1 MIDIHSHILP
11 GVDDGS
17 RSVEESLQIARQEES
32 GGTSCIIS
40 TPHLYDGGDL
50 NRISLFQQVREDLQ
64 ETLIREGFQLKVLQG
79 LEVYPFPGV
88 LEALDQGTDLSLAG
102 QGKHILIDTPFS
114 QFPFDFRTFLFQLR
128 MKGLT
133 PILAHPERAPEFQA
147 NPPMVNEF
155 AESGCLLQVNAG
167 SLQGKYGPIAASLAR
182 DILKKRMAHF
192 VSGDIHRPGRGPVMG
207 RFREAASSFLDEA
220 YIQMLTH
227 DSALAVVEG
236 RPLPP
241 LPPAPPQEEE
251 PVSFWKKLLGRGR
264 MSGQEKD

>member
-32 GGTSCIIS
+32 GGTACIIS

-50 NRISLFQQVREDLQ
+50 GRIPLFHHVRQELQ
-64 ETLIREGFQLKVLQG
+64 EVLIQEGLKLKVLQG

-88 LEALDQGTDLSLAG
+88 LEALDNGTDLSLAG

-133 PILAHPERAPEFQA
+133 PILAHPERAPEFQSSPA
-147 NPPMVNEF
+147 LVQEY

-167 SLQGKYGPIAASLAR
+167 SLQGKYGPIAANLAR
-182 DILKKRMAHF
+182 DILKRRMAQF
-192 VSGDIHRPGRGPVMG
+192 VSGDIHRPSRGPVMG
-207 RFREAASSFLDEA
+207 RFKDAAASFLDEA
-220 YIQMLTH
+220 YIQLLTH
-227 DSALAVVEG
+227 ESAHAVIEG

-241 LPPAPPQEEE
+241 LPPAPPQDEEA
-251 PVSFWKKLLGRGR
+251 PSLWKKLLGRGR
-264 MSGQEKD
+264 KSGEERI